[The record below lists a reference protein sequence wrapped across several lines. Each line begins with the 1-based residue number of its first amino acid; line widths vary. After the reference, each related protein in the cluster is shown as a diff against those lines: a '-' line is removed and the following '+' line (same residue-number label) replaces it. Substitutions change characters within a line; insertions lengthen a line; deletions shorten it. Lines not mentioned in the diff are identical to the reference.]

1 MVITRDEAA
10 AAQNTT
16 ERLVD
21 LQEPGTSA
29 NGQRPQGAQ
38 PRPLMMQPAAET
50 SGFFLLGSEVSRVG
64 LRMPEFTPTD
74 PELWFSII
82 DRSFHASGIT
92 ADATK
97 FGYALTT
104 LGPRYTLEVRD
115 IIMNPPAE
123 GAYETLKS
131 ELTKRLSLSQEHK
144 TRRLL
149 EHEEIG
155 DRKPSQFLRHLR
167 SLGGN
172 AVGDQVVRTVWLS
185 RLPAHIQPHLVT
197 RTADTLEQLADIA
210 GAIVEA
216 TMTPLYQVAEATR
229 SSASQAQ
236 PRNDPVSMEAKL
248 ELRLAQMRLA
258 LQQEMSE
265 QLSAIRRSI
274 NEIGENRRACRDRSG
289 DRRRPRSHSRSR
301 SGSRGQSA
309 SGICWC
315 H

>member
-104 LGPRYTLEVRD
+104 LGPRYTLE
-115 IIMNPPAE
+115 
-123 GAYETLKS
+123 
-131 ELTKRLSLSQEHK
+131 
-144 TRRLL
+144 
-149 EHEEIG
+149 
-155 DRKPSQFLRHLR
+155 
-167 SLGGN
+167 
-172 AVGDQVVRTVWLS
+172 
-185 RLPAHIQPHLVT
+185 
-197 RTADTLEQLADIA
+197 
-210 GAIVEA
+210 
-216 TMTPLYQVAEATR
+216 
-229 SSASQAQ
+229 AQ

-274 NEIGENRRACRDRSG
+274 NEIGENRRAYRDRSG